1 MISKECREAI
11 IEATKILKPYKSYKF
26 IRNALAI
33 INDAVYME
41 DWKISRNA
49 YEEKRRNREIELLN
63 AFLNKGKTIQYC
75 YSRNRNKKPLVW
87 DDIPK
92 EKVRNFIEHGMW
104 DYMKIKGEDD
114 AYWSQ
119 VTVID

>member
-11 IEATKILKPYKSYKF
+11 IEATKILKPYRSYKF

-33 INDAVYME
+33 MNDAVYME
-41 DWKISRNA
+41 DLKMSRKA
-49 YEEKRRNREIELLN
+49 YEEKRKTREKELLT
-63 AFLNKGKTIQYC
+63 AFKEGKTIQYC

-87 DDIPK
+87 DDLPR
-92 EKVRNFIEHGMW
+92 EKVRNFIEHDMW

-114 AYWSQ
+114 AYWNQAIS
-119 VTVID
+119 IH